1 MDLNTVGRWIALL
14 GAVMLLVGGGL
25 ILMDKIGIKLGQLP
39 GDIRIE
45 TETFTCVFPI
55 LTSILISLVLTIGLN
70 LLIRLLNK

>member
-1 MDLNTVGRWIALL
+1 MDLNTIGKWIALL

-25 ILMDKIGIKLGQLP
+25 ILLDKIGIKLGQLP

-45 TETFTCVFPI
+45 TETFTCVFP
-55 LTSILISLVLTIGLN
+55 LVSSILISLVLTIGLN